1 MDCFDDMNY
10 TKWMDKMVL
19 LLTSLKNYYILD
31 SNLSALFEP
40 QEDESVVVVVMTETW
55 GRWSVLS
62 SAYFEYSN

>member
-1 MDCFDDMNY
+1 MNY

-40 QEDESVVVVVMTETW
+40 QEDESVVVVMTET
-55 GRWSVLS
+55 
-62 SAYFEYSN
+62 

>member
-40 QEDESVVVVVMTETW
+40 QEDESVVVVMTETW

>member
-1 MDCFDDMNY
+1 LDCFDDMNY

-40 QEDESVVVVVMTETW
+40 QEDESVVVVMTETW